1 MVWPPYQAVLRL
13 IAVAEDNWAEVDAAY
28 PTVDFFRLPL
38 HRFLNFVYAWLVKNA
53 TQEQR
58 EQIDLELNA
67 PIVTGGKVQPAS
79 PMSEEQE
86 GQLFMDLM
94 KRTQGA

>member
-1 MVWPPYQAVLRL
+1 
-13 IAVAEDNWAEVDAAY
+13 
-28 PTVDFFRLPL
+28 
-38 HRFLNFVYAWLVKNA
+38 VYAWLVKNA